1 MFDIDPHVQL
11 CLGMQVT
18 LVNPINKHEV
28 TTSQIIRLPS
38 STIDKKTIL
47 IKYVIMTIEEIFT
60 PKVIEPFV
68 H

>member
-1 MFDIDPHVQL
+1 MFNIDPHVQL

-18 LVNPINKHEV
+18 LVDPINKCKA
-28 TTSQIIRLPS
+28 TTSQMIRFPN
-38 STIDKKTIL
+38 STVDKKTIL

-60 PKVIEPFV
+60 PKAIEPFV

>member
-18 LVNPINKHEV
+18 LVDPINKCKS

-38 STIDKKTIL
+38 SIVDKKTIV
-47 IKYVIMTIEEIFT
+47 IKYVTMTIEEIFT
-60 PKVIEPFV
+60 PKTIEPFV

>member
-18 LVNPINKHEV
+18 LVDPINKCKA
-28 TTSQIIRLPS
+28 TSQIIKFPS
-38 STIDKKTIL
+38 STVDKKTII

-60 PKVIEPFV
+60 PKAIEPFV